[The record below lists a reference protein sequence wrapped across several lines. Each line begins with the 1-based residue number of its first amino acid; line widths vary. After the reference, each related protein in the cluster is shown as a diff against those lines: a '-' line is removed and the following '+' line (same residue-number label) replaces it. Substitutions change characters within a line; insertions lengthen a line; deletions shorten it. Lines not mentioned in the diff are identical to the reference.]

1 MKTKSLTALLFFVIV
16 LFGSGCNSTTAPKKL
31 DAKMANKLTGKSIL
45 ATTYRQP
52 QFNFY
57 RGSRPQ
63 VAGAAGPY
71 APAGIYGIL
80 ISALTT
86 AVAQAIV
93 DELTEDQVKNKD
105 VLPND
110 LSRFGDILIG
120 KLNIT
125 DPSIKN
131 AEEIRNHLSM
141 NHNMTIETDEDADV
155 NFAYTDDFDDIA
167 EQHPNID
174 YIVMLKTKHWG
185 LRNTKNAH
193 NDQYQVYFE
202 SDMKVLDMQSKKI
215 ISSGDCSSLSKIYSL
230 TTFLNNNG
238 EMLKNQIDSITK
250 NCFSKYKDFTIASN

>member
-110 LSRFGDILIG
+110 LGGFGITLIE
-120 KLNIT
+120 KL
-125 DPSIKN
+125 
-131 AEEIRNHLSM
+131 
-141 NHNMTIETDEDADV
+141 
-155 NFAYTDDFDDIA
+155 
-167 EQHPNID
+167 
-174 YIVMLKTKHWG
+174 
-185 LRNTKNAH
+185 
-193 NDQYQVYFE
+193 
-202 SDMKVLDMQSKKI
+202 
-215 ISSGDCSSLSKIYSL
+215 
-230 TTFLNNNG
+230 
-238 EMLKNQIDSITK
+238 ITK
-250 NCFSKYKDFTIASN
+250 IH